1 MVLWLFAM
9 ACGKEQGI
17 LVNSA
22 GGSASTAVLEALYV
36 AKVPSNQRMDG
47 DKLKHKNANA
57 QRKYLVDCD
66 GGRCIRHDMD
76 YSRVLYVVSPKVAHS
91 IVSTARRWPTMQ
103 HQIKLTLGCAECYH
117 PRGRLWSPPTWR
129 GKKGPALYRAIFNS
143 AAQRGRDVY
152 GIQSHFDAWE
162 YAQRVEKDQ
171 WPPILIA
178 DIHTLVDPSF
188 ECALF
193 GFLGI
198 HDDTR
203 AIVADRIKHPD
214 DFVVKNARHKNEA
227 PVIPENY
234 MNAKANA
241 IYANLSRSIAS
252 VIAWNRDF
260 YTHTYCRC
268 RGATNITGPI
278 RRNGSNI

>member
-1 MVLWLFAM
+1 MVWLLAVLV
-9 ACGKEQGI
+9 CGKKQGI

-22 GGSASTAVLEALYV
+22 GGSASTAVLEAFYV
-36 AKVPSNQRMDG
+36 AKVASNQRMDG

-66 GGRCIRHDMD
+66 GPNGRCIRHDVD

-103 HQIKLTLGCAECYH
+103 HQIKLTLGCSDCYH

-143 AAQRGRDVY
+143 AAQHGRDVY

-162 YAQRVEKDQ
+162 YAQRVEKDR
-171 WPPILIA
+171 WPPIMIA
-178 DIHTLVDPSF
+178 DIQTLIDPTF

-193 GFLGI
+193 AFLGI
-198 HDDTR
+198 HDDKLR
-203 AIVADRIKHPD
+203 ATVADKIRHPD
-214 DFVVKNARHKNEA
+214 DFVLKNARHKNEA
-227 PVIPENY
+227 TVIPEDY
-234 MNAKANA
+234 MNAKATA
-241 IYANLSRSIAS
+241 IYANLSRSIAT
-252 VIAWNRDF
+252 VIAWNRDY
-260 YTHTYCRC
+260 YTRTSGCQN
-268 RGATNITGPI
+268 TTLL
-278 RRNGSNI
+278 